1 MWVAPLFSKPQRKEA
16 TMFALLAVF
25 TFAVFIT
32 LDYFLSYRKEKRAA
46 LAHATAEPLPTP
58 TLAPVPVAEPV
69 WIAGYEM
76 PPDLRYHPGHVWARA
91 ISPGVA
97 EVGMDDFARRL
108 VGPVDNVELPRVGSW
123 MSQGSPSFRVDS
135 EERSAQLLSPVS
147 GEVLEVNKDWK
158 RDTKSVASDP
168 YRRGWF
174 CRIRNVGL
182 ENNMRN
188 LLSGS
193 LGARWM
199 EDARKR
205 LEVQL
210 MALSGSVLQDG
221 GEIAPEFARQLNKE
235 DWTRLA
241 EGFFLAG
248 ED

>member
-1 MWVAPLFSKPQRKEA
+1 
-16 TMFALLAVF
+16 MFALMAVL

-32 LDYFLSYRKEKRAA
+32 LDYFLSYRKEKRTAP
-46 LAHATAEPLPTP
+46 AHAATAPVPTP
-58 TLAPVPVAEPV
+58 TPAPVPVAEPV
-69 WIAGYEM
+69 WVAGFEM
-76 PPDLRYHPGHVWARA
+76 PPELRYHPGHVWARA
-91 ISPGVA
+91 VSADVA
-97 EVGMDDFARRL
+97 EVGMDDFVRQL
-108 VGPVDNVELPRVGSW
+108 VGPVDDVALPRIGDW
-123 MSQGSPSFRVDS
+123 MLQGSPSFRVHS

-147 GEVLEVNKDWK
+147 GEVVEVNKAWK
-158 RDTKSVASDP
+158 RDTKDAASDP

-182 ENNMRN
+182 ANDLRN

-199 EDARKR
+199 EDARNR

-221 GEIAPEFARQLNKE
+221 GEIAPDFARQLDKE